1 VASKCV
7 SERKSSTSLILSQK
21 LERIKLSEDDA
32 LKAMIGQ
39 KLDLFRQPVNQGI
52 NAKEKFLKE
61 IKSATPMNTQMIR
74 K

>member
-61 IKSATPMNTQMIR
+61 IKSATPMNT
-74 K
+74 